1 MSVLKKTYQILSLAA
16 GFVLL
21 SVVLSACNLVVD
33 GEYPDVSSDHA
44 TKYINLTLYV
54 SSDGTAI
61 TRSPLGGENGDGREA
76 GYTRENQVS
85 GVTVILYKGS
95 GMTDPNARVDFVRY
109 FTVTEDNLEGRDVQG
124 TTYNYDA
131 AETYRSEARYTTGDQ
146 KVAEE
151 ELDFNGIYHVLIVA
165 NQDVSGV
172 CAKGTLISSIRDLT
186 INNVYSVA
194 DADKAKP
201 DQYQQFVM
209 TSERDAT
216 IDFGSMAPVQ
226 KPGVENGLVYR
237 VLQPMLIE
245 RMSARIDYYTNG
257 ATYDD
262 AKGGYVYPVENSS
275 DIFVVTKV
283 TPFNLY
289 NEEEYLFKRV
299 RTDWTSDGVISWLGD
314 ETTSNYVV
322 DPNTANKDNSQL
334 LSDSYLSPIAAAM
347 SGDYGQAMNKTF
359 SNGQLYQIANKDNI
373 IIAYP
378 KENTLLPSSHLKKY
392 ATGIAFEVKYYVNG
406 TGTPSTKVYY
416 HYLRHQGESYGT
428 YKAKLWSELDNLES
442 ISSHDPVIPMCFGI
456 VRNNIYR
463 VSIESMNQVE
473 GTLKIKIEEE
483 KWRHV
488 DNPAIYI

>member
-1 MSVLKKTYQILSLAA
+1 
-16 GFVLL
+16 
-21 SVVLSACNLVVD
+21 
-33 GEYPDVSSDHA
+33 
-44 TKYINLTLYV
+44 
-54 SSDGTAI
+54 
-61 TRSPLGGENGDGREA
+61 
-76 GYTRENQVS
+76 
-85 GVTVILYKGS
+85 
-95 GMTDPNARVDFVRY
+95 
-109 FTVTEDNLEGRDVQG
+109 
-124 TTYNYDA
+124 
-131 AETYRSEARYTTGDQ
+131 
-146 KVAEE
+146 
-151 ELDFNGIYHVLIVA
+151 
-165 NQDVSGV
+165 
-172 CAKGTLISSIRDLT
+172 
-186 INNVYSVA
+186 
-194 DADKAKP
+194 
-201 DQYQQFVM
+201 
-209 TSERDAT
+209 
-216 IDFGSMAPVQ
+216 MAPVQ

-299 RTDWTSDGVISWLGD
+299 RTDWTSDGVTSWLGD

-347 SGDYGQAMNKTF
+347 SGDYSQAMNKTF
-359 SNGQLYQIANKDNI
+359 SNGQLYKIENKDNI

-428 YKAKLWSELDNLES
+428 YKAKLWSELDNEES